1 MLIRDRYVSV
11 IDRMA
16 SRFGRESGD
25 HVILR
30 DATLSRCIDYAAR
43 YLYEGDTIEHY
54 RYKRYMRALEDLV
67 RDYGGRR
74 KTSTIVHVDVGCGP
88 GLFSWVVHDYF
99 RDREPEI
106 AIELYAYD
114 QSPAMVGLADLI
126 WREFETG
133 VHLGATS
140 DLDELISQVMQGGP
154 PADVIVSFGHVLV
167 QTSDQ
172 EDTIDNF
179 ADILSCIRL
188 DSNLIVAVDA
198 QKDPAIQRFHRS
210 IDRLVE
216 TLATHGVELRPKFQG
231 RGSMVAVVAGYRS
244 GEANPTSG
252 GSQSTDR

>member
-1 MLIRDRYVSV
+1 MLIRDRYVGV

-25 HVILR
+25 HVIPR
-30 DATLSRCIDYAAR
+30 DATLARCIDYSAR
-43 YLYEGDTIEHY
+43 YLYERDTVEHY
-54 RYKRYMRALEDLV
+54 RYKRYMQALEDLL
-67 RDYGGRR
+67 RDYGDHR
-74 KTSTIVHVDVGCGP
+74 KTSTIAHVDVGCGP

-99 RDREPEI
+99 RHREPRTG
-106 AIELYAYD
+106 IELHAYD
-114 QSPAMVGLADLI
+114 HSPTMVELAGLI

-133 VHLGATS
+133 VYLDATS

-172 EDTIDNF
+172 EDAIDRF
-179 ADILSCIRL
+179 ADVLSCIQL
-188 DSNLIVAVDA
+188 YSNLVVAVDA
-198 QKDPAIQRFHRS
+198 QNDPAIHKFHLS

-216 TLATHGVELRPKFQG
+216 ILATRGTELRLKFQR

-244 GEANPTSG
+244 E
-252 GSQSTDR
+252 RRI